1 MGPSKTW
8 LKELLGT
15 VFNSLILT
23 FSNKCRLWCVNIC
36 SGLQK
41 CLPIVRVLRV
51 KNQTYKMRQ
60 IGCVCLQAWMLYIL
74 TSVWVLRTPNAGRN
88 IHHMEHIGTGAK
100 SFPRLGFKTSSFFF
114 KGACFSML

>member
-51 KNQTYKMRQ
+51 KNQTHKMRQ
-60 IGCVCLQAWMLYIL
+60 IGCLCLQAWSVVYFNELLVASRIKKLVEIL
-74 TSVWVLRTPNAGRN
+74 FCVCFKPFLLIFGVLGY
-88 IHHMEHIGTGAK
+88 
-100 SFPRLGFKTSSFFF
+100 FSS
-114 KGACFSML
+114 